1 MMILAIGVELA
12 NVVTAQR
19 PHDADPRKHCRARG
33 LLVKR
38 RRRLFGKRNRQRLAA
53 HARRLKQ

>member
-1 MMILAIGVELA
+1 MWVFPVRVEHALD
-12 NVVTAQR
+12 VTVQC
-19 PHDADPRKHCRARG
+19 PHDADPRKHRRARG

-38 RRRLFGKRNRQRLAA
+38 RLFRKRNRQRLAA